1 MNTTSVPSPQSAAS
15 ARPKGTFHLLKVT
28 FGVALVL
35 ATLFTAW
42 TPAEVDRQSEA
53 GQGFNFNPFA
63 AAQPQEEDKPT
74 PTPRSRPLIGIVAGH
89 WGSDAGTVCADGLT
103 EAEVNLRIA
112 SLVQKYLTDSEL
124 DVDLLQEFDSRLRG
138 YSATALVS
146 IHADSCDYVNDQA
159 TGFKVAAA
167 LANSYPERGTRL
179 TACLRNRYTLASS
192 LPLHTTSVT
201 PDMTSYH
208 AFDEIDDG
216 TTAAIIE
223 TGFMNLDRQFLTEHP
238 DLAARGIADG
248 ILCFINNESI
258 TPITPQPVP

>member
-1 MNTTSVPSPQSAAS
+1 MNTTSTPSAQPAAPS
-15 ARPKGTFHLLKVT
+15 RPKGTFHLLKVT

-42 TPAEVDRQSEA
+42 TPAEINRQSQM
-53 GQGFNFNPFA
+53 GQGFNLNPFA
-63 AAQPQEEDKPT
+63 AVQPQEEDKPT

-89 WGSDAGTVCADGLT
+89 WGSDSGTVCSDGLT

-112 SLVQKYLTDSEL
+112 SLVQKLLSEKNL
-124 DVDLLQEFDSRLRG
+124 DVDLLQEFDNRLRG

-146 IHADSCDYVNDQA
+146 IHADSCDYINDEA

-179 TACLRNRYTLASS
+179 TACLRNRYTLDTG

-238 DLAARGIADG
+238 DKAAQGIADG

-258 TPITPQPVP
+258 TPITPQPTP